1 VRRKYQILQIEV
13 LKPQPIVLNLCLNIY
28 KKILAQIGQYKKL
41 KNMSELQFPIYLDN
55 NATTPCDPRVVDAM
69 VPYFTKSFGNAA
81 SRNHQFGWEA
91 EEGVD
96 YAREQVAKLI
106 GADPKE
112 IIFTSGATEGDNLGI
127 KGVYEMYASKGNHI
141 ITATTEHKAVLD
153 TCKHI
158 EKLGGEVTYL
168 EVKADGLID
177 LAELEAAVKPTTILI
192 AIMYA
197 NNEVGVIHPVREIS
211 AIAKKHGVLFFSDA
225 VQAVGKI
232 PVDVNADGIDIM
244 AFTAHKM
251 YGPKGVGALYVRRK
265 NPRVKVTA
273 QMDGGGH
280 ERGMRSGTLNVP
292 GIVGFGKACEL
303 ARLEMD
309 KDAAH
314 TSRLRNKLETE
325 LLKLEEAY
333 VNGSVEH
340 RLPHVANIS
349 FKHVEGEGLMMGF
362 NKNIA
367 VSSGSACTS
376 ASLEPSYVLKA
387 LGLGDDLAHSSLRF
401 GLSRFTTEEQ
411 IDYTIKAVSETVLK
425 LREMSP
431 LWEMYKEGI
440 DLDSIEWAAH

>member
-1 VRRKYQILQIEV
+1 
-13 LKPQPIVLNLCLNIY
+13 
-28 KKILAQIGQYKKL
+28 
-41 KNMSELQFPIYLDN
+41 MLQFPIYLDH

-69 VPYFTKSFGNAA
+69 IPYFTQSFGNAA
-81 SRNHQFGWEA
+81 SRNHPFGWQA
-91 EEGVD
+91 EEAVD
-96 YAREQVAKLI
+96 YAREQVAKLV

-112 IIFTSGATEGDNLGI
+112 IIFTSGATEGDNLAI

-141 ITATTEHKAVLD
+141 ITCNIEHKAVLD

-158 EKLGGEVTYL
+158 EKEGGEVTYL
-168 EVKADGLID
+168 KVKPNGLID
-177 LAELEAAVKPTTILI
+177 LAELEAAIKPTTILI

-197 NNEVGVIHPVREIS
+197 NNEIGTVNPVKEIS
-211 AIAKKHGVLFFSDA
+211 AIARKHGVLFFSDA

-232 PVDVNADGIDIM
+232 PVDVNKDGIDLLT
-244 AFTAHKM
+244 FSAHKM

-273 QMDGGGH
+273 QIDGGGH

-292 GIVGFGKACEL
+292 GIVGFGKACEI
-303 ARLEMD
+303 ARTEMAEETARVS
-309 KDAAH
+309 K
-314 TSRLRNKLETE
+314 LRDKLENA
-325 LLKLEEAY
+325 LLQVEESY
-333 VNGSVEH
+333 LNGDKEQ
-340 RLPHVANIS
+340 RLPHVTNIS
-349 FKHVEGEGLMMGF
+349 FKYVEGEGLMMGF

-401 GLSRFTTEEQ
+401 GLGRFTKEEE
-411 IDYTIKAVSETVLK
+411 IDYTIEQVTNTVNK

-440 DLDSIEWAAH
+440 DLNTIEWAHH

>member
-1 VRRKYQILQIEV
+1 M
-13 LKPQPIVLNLCLNIY
+13 LKL
-28 KKILAQIGQYKKL
+28 
-41 KNMSELQFPIYLDN
+41 PIYLDN
-55 NATTPCDPRVVDAM
+55 NSTTPMDPRVLEAM
-69 VPYFTKSFGNAA
+69 TPYFLEDYGNAA
-81 SRNHQFGWEA
+81 SRNHPFGWKA
-91 EEGVD
+91 EEAVD

-106 GADPKE
+106 GADAKE

-127 KGVYEMYASKGNHI
+127 KGVYEMYAQKGNHI

-168 EVKADGLID
+168 QVNAEGLID
-177 LAELEAAVKPTTILI
+177 LAELEAAIKPNTILI
-192 AIMYA
+192 SIMYA
-197 NNEVGVIHPVREIS
+197 NNEIGVINPVKEIG
-211 AIAKKHGVLFFSDA
+211 AIAKKHGVLFFTDA

-232 PVDVNADGIDIM
+232 PVNVIEDGIDIM

-292 GIVGFGKACEL
+292 GIVGFGKACEICMQDME
-303 ARLEMD
+303 ADTKRISVMRD
-309 KDAAH
+309 
-314 TSRLRNKLETE
+314 KLEHE
-325 LLKLEEAY
+325 LMLLEEAY
-333 VNGSVEH
+333 VNGSRLH
-340 RLPHVANIS
+340 RLPHVTNIS
-349 FKHVEGEGLMMGF
+349 FKHVEGEGLLMGF

-367 VSSGSACTS
+367 LSSGSACTS

-401 GLSRFTTEEQ
+401 GLGRFTTDEQ
-411 IDYTIKAVSETVLK
+411 IDYTVKAISDTVIK

-440 DLDSIEWAAH
+440 DLNSIEWAAH

>member
-1 VRRKYQILQIEV
+1 M
-13 LKPQPIVLNLCLNIY
+13 N
-28 KKILAQIGQYKKL
+28 
-41 KNMSELQFPIYLDN
+41 FPIYLDN
-55 NATTPCDPRVVDAM
+55 NATTPCDPRVVETM
-69 VPYFTKSFGNAA
+69 VPYFTQNFGNAA
-81 SRNHQFGWEA
+81 SRNHSFGWVA
-91 EEGVD
+91 EEAVD

-112 IIFTSGATEGDNLGI
+112 IIFTSGATEGDNLAI

-141 ITATTEHKAVLD
+141 ITTTIEHKAVLD
-153 TCKHI
+153 TCKHL
-158 EKLGGEVTYL
+158 EKQGAEVTYL
-168 EVKADGLID
+168 EVNAEGMID
-177 LAELEAAVKPTTILI
+177 LAELEKAITPKTILV

-197 NNEVGVIHPVREIS
+197 NNEIGTVNPMREIS
-211 AIAKKHGVLFFSDA
+211 AICRKHGVLVMTDG

-232 PVDVNADGIDIM
+232 PVDVNKDGIDLM

-280 ERGMRSGTLNVP
+280 ERSMRSGTLNVP
-292 GIVGFGKACEL
+292 GIVGFGKACEICMNEMQADTERIVIL
-303 ARLEMD
+303 RDRLENGLMQV
-309 KDAAH
+309 
-314 TSRLRNKLETE
+314 
-325 LLKLEEAY
+325 EESY
-333 VNGSVEH
+333 LNGH
-340 RLPHVANIS
+340 KTNRLPHVANIS
-349 FKHVEGEGLMMGF
+349 FKHVEGEGLLMGI
-362 NKNIA
+362 NKYIA
-367 VSSGSACTS
+367 LSSGSACTS

-401 GLSRFTTEEQ
+401 GLSRFSTEEEV
-411 IDYTIKAVSETVLK
+411 DYTIKAVTDTVNK